1 MRQNPMSEQ
10 EIKRMRDMLAAG
22 YGSEAIAKELKRHR
36 STITHRLQFLRNK
49 KNPEKKKDGLTPPRT
64 IVNAAIREP
73 LSGSNWMPA
82 RPGAMDYARV
92 PSRGIA

>member
-1 MRQNPMSEQ
+1 MSEQ

-73 LSGSNWMPA
+73 LQAGEWTPD
-82 RPGAMDYARV
+82 RPGATDHENIK
-92 PSRGIA
+92 SKGF

>member
-22 YGSEAIAKELKRHR
+22 YGTKAIAKELDRHQ
-36 STITHRLQFLRNK
+36 STITHRSQRMRYK
-49 KNPEKKKDGLTPPRT
+49 PPAPKDGLTPPRT

-73 LSGSNWMPA
+73 LSGGNWNPV
-82 RPGAMDYARV
+82 RPGAMDYLACK
-92 PSRGIA
+92 SRGIA